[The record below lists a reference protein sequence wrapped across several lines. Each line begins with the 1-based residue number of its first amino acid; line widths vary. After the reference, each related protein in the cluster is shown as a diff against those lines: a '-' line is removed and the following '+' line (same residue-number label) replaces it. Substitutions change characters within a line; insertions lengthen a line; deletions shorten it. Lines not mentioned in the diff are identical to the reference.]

1 MKPWIGFVFLFAIDS
16 IGFIVS
22 AWTNPYKNYSE
33 MEKIVLINPG
43 TSSLEIA
50 DQLEKAGVV
59 SHRFYFLFYHKTMR
73 WSRTLQAGEYLFKN
87 PLTIYE
93 VADHLIEGRVNYQ
106 ELTIPEGLSLFEIPD
121 LLEKAG
127 LSKTKNI
134 CGILN
139 NTGLIADLAPN
150 AKNLEG
156 FLFPD
161 TYRWTR
167 NTSAEALVIKMIKRF
182 RQVLST
188 HLSDQIPQS
197 SLNLMQIVTLASLIE
212 TEASLNFERPIV
224 SAVFHNRLNKGIR
237 LQSDPTVIYAA
248 KQRGMFRGR
257 IFQSDL
263 DFESPYNTYST
274 MGLPPGPIASP
285 GLESLKA
292 ALNPADV
299 DYFYFVSNNQ
309 GGHIFSRT
317 FREHQKAVRSYRRG
331 RLKKK

>member
-1 MKPWIGFVFLFAIDS
+1 MKPWIGFVLLLAIALT
-16 IGFIVS
+16 GFIVS
-22 AWTNPYKNYSE
+22 TWINPYKNYSE

-50 DQLEKAGVV
+50 HQLEKAGVI
-59 SHRFYFLFYHKTMR
+59 SHRFHFLTYFKTMR
-73 WSRTLQAGEYLFKN
+73 WSRPLQAGEYLFKN

-93 VADHLIEGRVNYQ
+93 VADHLIEGRVNYH
-106 ELTIPEGLSLFEIPD
+106 ELTIPEGLSLFEIPG

-127 LSKTKNI
+127 FPKAKNI

-139 NTGLIADLAPN
+139 NTGLIADLVPN

-167 NTSAEALVIKMIKRF
+167 STSAEDLIIKMIKRF

-188 HLSDQIPQS
+188 HLLAQIPQS

-237 LQSDPTVIYAA
+237 LQSDPTVIYVA
-248 KQRGMFRGR
+248 KQRSMFRGR

-263 DFESPYNTYST
+263 DFKSPYNTYST

-299 DYFYFVSNNQ
+299 NYLYFVSNNQ

-317 FREHQKAVRSYRRG
+317 FREHQKAVITYRRG
-331 RLKKK
+331 RQKKK